1 MLFQNL
7 TISAAMIVLLVLW
20 HSAGIWGLTHMHA
33 SQRAKPW
40 REGHA
45 HQRAF
50 TVVLM
55 VFGLLALHAIEI
67 LAYAIL
73 YSGLG
78 QFPGDF
84 ETALYFSSSTF
95 TTLGYGDVIPAPD
108 HRLLAGVE
116 GVMGL
121 ILIGWSTAILVS
133 VTTRMD
139 EVQIKGR
146 GHRHAEGQHRRN
158 SP

>member
-7 TISAAMIVLLVLW
+7 SISAGMIVLCVLW
-20 HSAGIWGLTHMHA
+20 HSAGIWGLTHIHA
-33 SQRAKPW
+33 SNRAQPW

-45 HQRAF
+45 PQRAF

-55 VFGLLALHAIEI
+55 VFGLLALHAVEI

-73 YSGLG
+73 YSSLG

-84 ETALYFSSSTF
+84 ETALYFSASTF

-108 HRLLAGVE
+108 HRLLAGIE

-146 GHRHAEGQHRRN
+146 GSRPAPAPQGLN

>member
-1 MLFQNL
+1 MLAQNL
-7 TISAAMIVLLVLW
+7 AISAGMIVLCVLC
-20 HSAGIWGLTHMHA
+20 HSAGIWGLTHLHG
-33 SQRAKPW
+33 SERAQPL
-40 REGHA
+40 REGQA
-45 HQRAF
+45 HERTF

-55 VFGLLALHAIEI
+55 VFGLLALHAVEI
-67 LAYAIL
+67 LAYSLL

-84 ETALYFSSSTF
+84 ETALYFSASTF
-95 TTLGYGDVIPAPD
+95 TTLGYGDVIPAPN

-133 VTTRMD
+133 ITNSMD
-139 EVQIKGR
+139 EVELKRPGKRKVEAPQG
-146 GHRHAEGQHRRN
+146 RN

>member
-1 MLFQNL
+1 MLLQNL
-7 TISAAMIVLLVLW
+7 GISAGMIVLCVLC
-20 HSAGIWGLTHMHA
+20 HSAGIWALTHVHG
-33 SQRAKPW
+33 SDRAKPL
-40 REGHA
+40 REGQPHE
-45 HQRAF
+45 RTF

-55 VFGLLALHAIEI
+55 VFGLLALHAVEI
-67 LAYAIL
+67 VAYAIL

-84 ETALYFSSSTF
+84 ETALYFSASTF

-108 HRLLAGVE
+108 HRLLAGIE

-133 VTTRMD
+133 ITTSMD
-139 EVQIKGR
+139 EVDIKGR
-146 GHRHAEGQHRRN
+146 GKGRAEAPQPRN

>member
-7 TISAAMIVLLVLW
+7 SISAGMILLCVLC
-20 HSAGIWGLTHMHA
+20 HSAGIWALTHVHG
-33 SQRAKPW
+33 SERAKYL
-40 REGHA
+40 REGQA
-45 HQRAF
+45 HERTF

-55 VFGLLALHAIEI
+55 VFGLLALHAVEI
-67 LAYAIL
+67 LAYAML
-73 YSGLG
+73 YSSLG
-78 QFPGDF
+78 QFPRDF
-84 ETALYFSSSTF
+84 ETALYFSATTF

-108 HRLLAGVE
+108 HRLLAGIE

-133 VTTRMD
+133 ITTRMD
-139 EVQIKGR
+139 EVAIKGR
-146 GHRHAEGQHRRN
+146 SKGRAEAPQSRN

>member
-1 MLFQNL
+1 MLLLNL
-7 TISAAMIVLLVLW
+7 AISACMIVVCVLC
-20 HSAGIWGLTHMHA
+20 HSAGIWALTHLHG
-33 SQRAKPW
+33 SDHVKPL

-45 HQRAF
+45 HERTF

-67 LAYAIL
+67 FAYAVL

-78 QFPGDF
+78 QFPRDF
-84 ETALYFSSSTF
+84 ETALYFSASTF
-95 TTLGYGDVIPAPD
+95 TTLGYGDVTPAPD
-108 HRLLAGVE
+108 HRLIAGIE

-133 VTTRMD
+133 ITTSMD
-139 EVQIKGR
+139 EVDIKGR
-146 GHRHAEGQHRRN
+146 TKELDEGPPSRN

>member
-1 MLFQNL
+1 MLAQNL
-7 TISAAMIVLLVLW
+7 AISAGMIVLCVLC
-20 HSAGIWGLTHMHA
+20 HSAGIWGLTHMHG
-33 SQRAKPW
+33 SDRVRPW
-40 REGHA
+40 REGRPHE
-45 HQRAF
+45 RTF

-55 VFGLLALHAIEI
+55 VFGLLGLHAMEI
-67 LAYAIL
+67 LAYTLL

-84 ETALYFSSSTF
+84 ETALYFSASTF
-95 TTLGYGDVIPAPD
+95 TTLGYGDIIPAHD

-133 VTTRMD
+133 ITTSMD
-139 EVQIKGR
+139 EVELKRPGNQAVDAPQGP
-146 GHRHAEGQHRRN
+146 N

>member
-1 MLFQNL
+1 MLAQNL
-7 TISAAMIVLLVLW
+7 AISAGMIVLCVLC
-20 HSAGIWGLTHMHA
+20 HSAGIWGLTHLHG
-33 SQRAKPW
+33 SERAQPW

-45 HQRAF
+45 HERTF

-55 VFGLLALHAIEI
+55 VFGLLALHAVEI
-67 LAYAIL
+67 LAYTLL

-84 ETALYFSSSTF
+84 ETALYFSASTF
-95 TTLGYGDVIPAPD
+95 TTLGYGDVIPAPN

-133 VTTRMD
+133 ITNSMD
-139 EVQIKGR
+139 EVELKRPGKRTVDAPQG
-146 GHRHAEGQHRRN
+146 RN

>member
-7 TISAAMIVLLVLW
+7 AISAAMIVTCVLW
-20 HSAGIWGLTHMHA
+20 HSAGIWVLTHLHA
-33 SQRAKPW
+33 SDRAKPW
-40 REGHA
+40 REGHPYA
-45 HQRAF
+45 RGF

-55 VFGLLALHAIEI
+55 VFGLLGLHGMEI
-67 LAYAIL
+67 LAYASL
-73 YSGLG
+73 YSVLG

-84 ETALYFSSSTF
+84 ETALYFSASTF

-116 GVMGL
+116 GVLGL
-121 ILIGWSTAILVS
+121 MLIGWSTAILVAI
-133 VTTRMD
+133 TTGMD
-139 EVQIKGR
+139 EIEFNGR
-146 GHRHAEGQHRRN
+146 GNVRGDAPQGPN

>member
-7 TISAAMIVLLVLW
+7 AISAGMIVLCVLC
-20 HSAGIWGLTHMHA
+20 HSAGIWGLTHLHG
-33 SQRAKPW
+33 SDHAKPF

-45 HQRAF
+45 HERTF

-55 VFGLLALHAIEI
+55 VFGLLGLHAVEI
-67 LAYAIL
+67 MAYAVL
-73 YSGLG
+73 YSSLG
-78 QFPGDF
+78 QFPADF
-84 ETALYFSSSTF
+84 ETALYFSASTF
-95 TTLGYGDVIPAPD
+95 TTLGYGDVVPSPD
-108 HRLLAGVE
+108 HRLLAGIE

-133 VTTRMD
+133 VTTSMD
-139 EVQIKGR
+139 EVAIKPR
-146 GHRHAEGQHRRN
+146 GGGGAEAPQGRN